1 MESKSGLEQYLDN
14 VCGEVKAKK
23 MHAEIHS
30 ELSSHLEDLM
40 IEQESLGASQAEAE
54 VLAIAQMGDPKAV
67 GKDLHHIHK
76 PRTPWGLLGALL
88 LFSAIGLLGM
98 SSLEASFMNNPRV
111 PSSFLPKQFSFM
123 LIGIALMA
131 ACYFINFRRL
141 QKLSWLLYIFS
152 IAGIIASLKWGL
164 YANGSRTYFLAFG
177 GIVINLVSY
186 SPYIVLVALAGIFS
200 KFKADGKLGTKRN
213 LLPELFILL
222 GPAAAYIIA
231 GPIPVLLLYLVCSL
245 ILYTWLSGAWL
256 RSTLIGGFFLAAGL
270 RYAWNNQQMR
280 DRILGAINY
289 NINPESSGFVYKTLN
304 EVIASAGWSGHGF
317 GAEFERLSY
326 AYSDMLPAYLIY
338 CFGWGG
344 GLVLLGVVLWFMF
357 KLFFSVHAVK
367 DDYGK
372 SVIIALSLI
381 LAMGLFYGLLVLS
394 GKMIL
399 TYLPFPFM
407 SYGGHVIIEYAALG
421 LLMGIYRRKDL
432 TPAEHESRTIRGA
445 L

>member
-23 MHAEIHS
+23 MHAEIRS

-40 IEQESLGASQAEAE
+40 IEHESLGASQAEAE

-98 SSLEASFMNNPRV
+98 GSVDANPLETRIHESLLYRQSV
-111 PSSFLPKQFSFM
+111 FM
-123 LIGIALMA
+123 LLGIMLMTLL
-131 ACYFINFRRL
+131 YFCDFRRL

-152 IAGIIASLKWGL
+152 IAGIVASLKWGL
-164 YANGSRTYFLAFG
+164 YVNGSRTYFLAFG

-245 ILYTWLSGAWL
+245 ILYTWLSGVWL

-317 GAEFERLSY
+317 GAEFERLPY
-326 AYSDMLPAYLIY
+326 AYSEMLPAYLVY

-344 GLVLLGVVLWFMF
+344 GLVLLGITLWFLI
-357 KLFFSVHAVK
+357 KLFSSIQAVK
-367 DDYGK
+367 DYYGK
-372 SVIIALSLI
+372 SVIMALSLI

-399 TYLPFPFM
+399 TSIPFPFM
-407 SYGGHVIIEYAALG
+407 SYGGHVLIEYVALG
-421 LLMGIYRRKDL
+421 LLMGIYRRKDI
-432 TPAEHESRTIRGA
+432 TPAEHESRTIRGE